1 MSRNSR
7 SALTQFFNDE
17 EWRAKS
23 AKRWLKWGGNGTGGG
38 DGRRQLAA
46 MEVVQGLNEWV
57 GVMKKTKQTW
67 SSRVRYLAS
76 KDVCTRQREEKT
88 KEKAGW
94 EVSDDLNVLL
104 FLPCFVLMSVL
115 WFVSRWRSHRCR
127 SKCCL
132 SIKRALWERLAA
144 SPEIHVVS
152 PQRFNLAS
160 AFPLLLSAYTDFIS
174 LVCFL
179 LPLRAALW
187 LGEDRWPHLRQLLR
201 GVSLPVDLVNSAAL

>member
-1 MSRNSR
+1 MSRNSS

-38 DGRRQLAA
+38 EETISSHGSRPRLKR
-46 MEVVQGLNEWV
+46 VGGCNE
-57 GVMKKTKQTW
+57 KKTKQTW
-67 SSRVRYLAS
+67 SSMVRYLAL
-76 KDVCTRQREEKT
+76 KDVFTWQKEAKK

-160 AFPLLLSAYTDFIS
+160 TFPLLLSAYTDFIS

-201 GVSLPVDLVNSAAL
+201 GVSLPVDLVNSTAL